1 MKCPCL
7 ISCAPKVKASSFFL
21 RRARGRASVVPGAQ
35 SRIATAIE
43 QMYAF
48 FKMIAFMASG
58 GKVCLRPGSG
68 KQYSLQRAVAQ
79 LGSALEWG
87 SRGRGF
93 KSRRPDK
100 FLSHGLTR
108 MKHRL
113 CVVKIQIYPFKSVF
127 ICS

>member
-1 MKCPCL
+1 M
-7 ISCAPKVKASSFFL
+7 SRAANAKASSFNL
-21 RRARGRASVVPGAQ
+21 MLPRDWAKTPLIAQRRTPTAMALTNASFR
-35 SRIATAIE
+35 RIEFIKSA
-43 QMYAF
+43 
-48 FKMIAFMASG
+48 G
-58 GKVCLRPGSG
+58 NVCLRRGSG

-93 KSRRPDK
+93 KSRRPEK

-127 ICS
+127 ICG